1 MFKVEIKKYMKYD
14 KIEIEIINVFYC
26 VEEIFIIKY

>member
-14 KIEIEIINVFYC
+14 KTEIEIINAFYC
-26 VEEIFIIKY
+26 VEETFIIKH